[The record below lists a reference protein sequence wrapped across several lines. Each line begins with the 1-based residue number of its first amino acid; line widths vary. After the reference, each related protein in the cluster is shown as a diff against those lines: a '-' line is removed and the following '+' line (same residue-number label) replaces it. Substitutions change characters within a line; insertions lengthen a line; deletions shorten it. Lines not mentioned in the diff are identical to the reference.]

1 MRSARIGVGGV
12 LAASLLIAVCGSDQG
27 AQAAG
32 RRPADVVSTATTTT
46 ATTTTA
52 TTTTATTTTATTTTA
67 TTTTATT
74 TEAPK
79 GSDAPT
85 GSGAATEN
93 TLIVNHSKPFRNI
106 DTLVAGDQVTFNTT
120 TGRFV
125 HTVVSQEI
133 VVYLAHAP
141 DQNA

>member
-32 RRPADVVSTATTTT
+32 RRPADVVS
-46 ATTTTA
+46 
-52 TTTTATTTTATTTTA
+52 TATTTTA

-120 TGRFV
+120 NGRFV

>member
-12 LAASLLIAVCGSDQG
+12 LVASLLIAVCGSDQG

-32 RRPADVVSTATTTT
+32 RRPADVVS
-46 ATTTTA
+46 
-52 TTTTATTTTATTTTA
+52 TA

-120 TGRFV
+120 NGRFV

>member
-12 LAASLLIAVCGSDQG
+12 PVASLLIAVCGSDQG

-52 TTTTATTTTATTTTA
+52 TTTTATTTTATTTT
-67 TTTTATT
+67 
-74 TEAPK
+74 EAPK
-79 GSDAPT
+79 GSNAPT

>member
-12 LAASLLIAVCGSDQG
+12 LVASLLIAVCGSDQG
-27 AQAAG
+27 AQAAV
-32 RRPADVVSTATTTT
+32 RKPADVVSTATTTT
-46 ATTTTA
+46 ATTTT
-52 TTTTATTTTATTTTA
+52 
-67 TTTTATT
+67 
-74 TEAPK
+74 EAPK
-79 GSDAPT
+79 GSNAPT

-120 TGRFV
+120 NGRFV

-133 VVYLAHAP
+133 VVYLVHAP

>member
-12 LAASLLIAVCGSDQG
+12 LVASLLIAVCGSDQG

-32 RRPADVVSTATTTT
+32 RRPADVVST

>member
-32 RRPADVVSTATTTT
+32 RRPADVVS
-46 ATTTTA
+46 
-52 TTTTATTTTATTTTA
+52 TATTTTATTTTA

>member
-52 TTTTATTTTATTTTA
+52 TTTTATTTTATTTT
-67 TTTTATT
+67 
-74 TEAPK
+74 EARK
-79 GSDAPT
+79 GSNAPT

>member
-32 RRPADVVSTATTTT
+32 RRPADVVST

>member
-32 RRPADVVSTATTTT
+32 RRPADVVS
-46 ATTTTA
+46 TA